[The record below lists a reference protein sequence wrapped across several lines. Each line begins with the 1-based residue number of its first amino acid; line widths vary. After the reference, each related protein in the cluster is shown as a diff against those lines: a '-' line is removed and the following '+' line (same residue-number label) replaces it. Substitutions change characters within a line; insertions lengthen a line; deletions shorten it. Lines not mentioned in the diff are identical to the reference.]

1 MAPFSTATMGAWG
14 GTEISTF
21 YMREIINLETQ
32 RELPPVI
39 VSLCSSWKTFLQT
52 KDFRF
57 LDLSLNTVLSG
68 HCLSILLK

>member
-32 RELPPVI
+32 LRVTICNSLTMQFLENFFANQRLQISRSESQHCPQI
-39 VSLCSSWKTFLQT
+39 V
-52 KDFRF
+52 
-57 LDLSLNTVLSG
+57 
-68 HCLSILLK
+68 